1 MTKTPLAIAF
11 IAIQVILYA
20 AAWRTVLPK
29 ESDFPAFY
37 SSTRIWQEGG
47 NPYDLEKQCE
57 KQIPIRGVP
66 CLPFAHPP
74 VLLPLMSLISNDD
87 FLRSYYRWTGAL
99 LIVVLLCVIPFY
111 RISHNWQN
119 SIQSI
124 LFLPVVISL
133 ALGQDT
139 PFILLGVLL
148 CLWLLAEGKDFL
160 AGLALSLSVIKP
172 QIAILLGL
180 PLLFARPKA
189 FAGFC
194 VGGLALAGFS
204 FALVGIDGFV
214 GLLRI
219 VRVLS
224 QGQGFGVNTQFM
236 VSVTGLLVRVG
247 LSPSWSWGFFGLAL
261 IGITILWRRFGITPQ
276 TFSLGIVLALFCAP
290 HLHLHDLSLLSGPIL
305 FLHSQAPIRA
315 AVFLAAAF
323 GIGLIQPAAYILL
336 ALTAFLLIKSQSRP
350 GSGVNPQ
357 GRNYQTP

>member
-37 SSTRIWQEGG
+37 SAARIWQEGG

-74 VLLPLMSLISNDD
+74 VLLPLISLVSNDD
-87 FLRSYYRWTGAL
+87 FLSSYYRWTAVL
-99 LIVVLLCVIPFY
+99 LIVVLVCVIPLY
-111 RISHNWQN
+111 RISHEWQN

-124 LFLPVVISL
+124 LFLPLVISL

-139 PFILLGVLL
+139 AFVLLGVLL
-148 CLWLLAEGKDFL
+148 WLWLLIEGQDFL
-160 AGLALSLSVIKP
+160 AGLALSLSVVKP
-172 QIAILLGL
+172 QIAILLGI

-194 VGGLALAGFS
+194 AGGLALAVFS

-219 VRVLS
+219 VRVMS
-224 QGQGFGVNTQFM
+224 QGQGFGVNTQAM
-236 VSVTGLLVRVG
+236 ISVTGLLVRLG
-247 LSPSWSWGFFGLAL
+247 LSPAWSWVFFGLAL
-261 IGITILWRRFGITPQ
+261 IGVSILWRRFGATPQ
-276 TFSLGIVLALFCAP
+276 TLSLGIVIALFCAP

-305 FLHSQAPIRA
+305 FLHPQAPIRA
-315 AVFLAAAF
+315 AVFLAAAY
-323 GIGLIQPAAYILL
+323 GLGLGQPAAYILL
-336 ALTAFLLIKSQSRP
+336 AVTAFLLIKSKKQTAISR
-350 GSGVNPQ
+350 
-357 GRNYQTP
+357 